1 LSLAR
6 SVSVAWLTEATRRRQ
21 AAAAPADGQ
30 TTRRGWGRIAVA
42 AGAITAGFALL
53 VVLLYVTALH
63 ASLPDSDGATVVLQ
77 GQVMSAG
84 NLTLH
89 GWGLSLDP
97 FWTVDALFYTV
108 IERFTGMQ
116 PYLLYLVPAIIA
128 ALVIIVGAALARG
141 RRRGLAGVAAAVTVV
156 ALLALPSHALGAFFL
171 RGPLHVGTALW
182 CLIAFAGLRSGRFGW
197 GWAIAVVFFAI
208 GTLGDVETVVFGLL
222 PAIAAGLVAM
232 ARTRRRRA
240 GLPEVSAAGLAVVGA
255 WLIREAAVFVG
266 TYSIKTGHP
275 RSTLAQM
282 PGNVKYLVPWF
293 ANMLGVGNGSGV
305 AWPVQVVHVVGLAV
319 VLAGVAA
326 ALVALVR
333 GVVKGTPAEPG
344 GAEPWRLDDLL
355 VLAFFADLVVF
366 IGLTLGNFPDFMRE
380 LTVAVIFGAVLAG
393 RWVGRL
399 ADAVSSPR
407 LRRGGVIAG
416 LAVIAVFAAGLGLN
430 IAAPRPVR
438 TYDQLARFLA
448 AHHLTQGL
456 GDYWSSSIVT
466 VTTGGTIAVRPVFY
480 KQGLMIRYHRQSSG
494 IWYTGQTFQ
503 FLVYNPATPW
513 QGVDAAN
520 AATAYGPIAHTYDVG
535 TYRVL
540 VWNQPIRVDKHE
552 LVSGTTS
559 PS

>member
-1 LSLAR
+1 M
-6 SVSVAWLTEATRRRQ
+6 
-21 AAAAPADGQ
+21 
-30 TTRRGWGRIAVA
+30 A
-42 AGAITAGFALL
+42 AGFGFL

-89 GWGLSLDP
+89 GWELSLDP
-97 FWTVDALFYTV
+97 FWTIDALFYTV

-128 ALVIIVGAALARG
+128 ALVIIVAAALARG
-141 RRRGLAGVAAAVTVV
+141 GRRGLAGIAAAVTVV

-197 GWAIAVVFFAI
+197 GWAIAVVFFAA
-208 GTLGDVETVVFGLL
+208 GTLGDFETALFGVV
-222 PAIAAGLVAM
+222 PAAVAGLAAM
-232 ARTRRRRA
+232 ARTRRWRA
-240 GLPEVSAAGLAVVGA
+240 GLPEISAAGAAFILAA
-255 WLIREAAVFVG
+255 LIRQAAVLVG
-266 TYSIKTGHP
+266 TYSIDRGRRATSP
-275 RSTLAQM
+275 AQL
-282 PGNVKYLVPWF
+282 VVDLKYLVVWF
-293 ANMLGVGNGSGV
+293 ANMLGVGAGSGV
-305 AWPVQVVHVVGLAV
+305 AVPVQVVHVVGLAA

-326 ALVALVR
+326 AVIALVR
-333 GVVKGTPAEPG
+333 GVVQGTPAKPG
-344 GAEPWRLDDLL
+344 GGEPWRLDDLL

-393 RWVGRL
+393 RWAGRL

-407 LRRGGVIAG
+407 LRRDGVIAG

-438 TYDQLARFLA
+438 TYDQLAKFLA

-466 VTTGGTIAVRPVFY
+466 ATTGGTIAVRPVFY

-503 FLVYNPATPW
+503 FLVYNPAIPW

-540 VWNQPIRVDKHE
+540 VWSQPIRVDKHE